1 MTSEKG
7 RDKGKGKGS
16 GGLVVTLKPWGE
28 WLHIGDDVVVRVRS
42 VNGKNVR
49 LYIKAKQDVPVW
61 RSESET
67 GRDGRDNT

>member
-1 MTSEKG
+1 
-7 RDKGKGKGS
+7 
-16 GGLVVTLKPWGE
+16 
-28 WLHIGDDVVVRVRS
+28 VVRVRS

-67 GRDGRDNT
+67 GRDGNP